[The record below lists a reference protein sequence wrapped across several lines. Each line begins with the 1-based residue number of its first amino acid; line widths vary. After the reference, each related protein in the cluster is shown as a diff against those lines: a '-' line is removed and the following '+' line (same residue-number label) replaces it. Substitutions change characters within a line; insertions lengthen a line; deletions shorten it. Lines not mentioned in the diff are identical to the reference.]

1 MNWSFSI
8 QYELASI
15 ANIVATI
22 VTDNSN
28 CYDKKWNYGINFLI

>member
-8 QYELASI
+8 QYELASY

-22 VTDNSN
+22 DTENSN
-28 CYDKKWNYGINFLI
+28 CRN